1 MSGNNVP
8 AQDEE
13 EPVAT
18 EKERSLHLQT
28 AMDDLPSLTT
38 PISVKEWLNN
48 VEEFY
53 EKAEGPAPPIPP
65 RNPRRL
71 QLLIRKEP
79 TYDELEVSPGSD
91 GSKTGDKS
99 WPKNNDSGDPVSARK
114 EDDESP

>member
-1 MSGNNVP
+1 M
-8 AQDEE
+8 ATEE
-13 EPVAT
+13 ERP
-18 EKERSLHLQT
+18 LHLQT
-28 AMDDLPSLTT
+28 VMDNLPSLAT

-53 EKAEGPAPPIPP
+53 EQAEGPAPPIPP

-99 WPKNNDSGDPVSARK
+99 WPQNNDSVLEESARRA
-114 EDDESP
+114 DDKSP